1 MKTMAIYFG
10 DLNEEARQTFIEIF
24 GEDGNYYFFP
34 LFIYEQEEEDE
45 E

>member
-24 GEDGNYYFFP
+24 GEDGNYDIAP